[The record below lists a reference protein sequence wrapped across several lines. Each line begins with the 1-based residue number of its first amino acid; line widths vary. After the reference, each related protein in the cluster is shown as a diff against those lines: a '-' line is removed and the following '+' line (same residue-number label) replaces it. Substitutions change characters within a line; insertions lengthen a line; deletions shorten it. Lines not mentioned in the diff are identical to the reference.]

1 MPALAFSIRQ
11 AIGFPSSSIALPDA
25 GYLFFQ
31 MIGYVIRRLLSLVFV
46 LFVVSILVF
55 VLMNL
60 VPGGPFTLAE
70 RGYSGAAL
78 ENLERK
84 YGLDKPI
91 HERYLNYVTGAL
103 RLDFGN
109 SFSVAGNPPVTEL
122 IARIWPVT
130 FQLGFYT
137 IIVSFGA
144 GIFLGIIAAYF
155 RNGII
160 DNLVTFLATAGIAV
174 PNFIIATWLLLVF
187 GFQNGWGAESKWIVG
202 PVTPDG
208 AAILSWDYFLPV
220 LTYALAPLALVSRY
234 TRASFADVLTADFI
248 RTARSKGLTERTI
261 LLRHVFRN
269 ALIPMI
275 TVLLPQIPNLLTG
288 SLFIEVV
295 YGVPGLGK
303 FFVTSIFNRDYPM
316 IMGLVLL
323 IALLW
328 GVDLSHHRYLVH
340 RN

>member
-1 MPALAFSIRQ
+1 ML
-11 AIGFPSSSIALPDA
+11 
-25 GYLFFQ
+25 
-31 MIGYVIRRLLSLVFV
+31 GYVFRRLLSLIFV
-46 LFVVSILVF
+46 LFVVSVIVF

-60 VPGGPFTLAE
+60 VPGGPFTLAD

-91 HERYLNYVTGAL
+91 HVRYVNYLVSAL
-103 RLDFGN
+103 QLDFGN

-130 FQLGFYT
+130 FQLGLYT
-137 IIVSFGA
+137 ILLSFGL
-144 GIFLGIIAAYF
+144 GIFLGIVAAYYH
-155 RNGII
+155 NSIV
-160 DNLVTFLATAGIAV
+160 DNFVTFVATAGIAV
-174 PNFIIATWLLLVF
+174 PNFVIATWLLLIF
-187 GFQNGWGAESKWIVG
+187 GFQNGWGEANKWIIG
-202 PVTPDG
+202 PMTPDG

-220 LTYALAPLALVSRY
+220 ITYALAPLALVSRY
-234 TRASFADVLTADFI
+234 TRSSFADVLHADFI
-248 RTARSKGLTERTI
+248 RTARSKGLSERFI

-269 ALIPMI
+269 ALVPMI

-288 SLFIEVV
+288 SLFIEVI

-328 GVDLSHHRYLVH
+328 GLTYLITDLLYTVVDPRIRLGEGKAA
-340 RN
+340 

>member
-1 MPALAFSIRQ
+1 
-11 AIGFPSSSIALPDA
+11 
-25 GYLFFQ
+25 
-31 MIGYVIRRLLSLVFV
+31 MIGYILRRLLSLAFV
-46 LFVVSILVF
+46 LFVVSLIVF

-60 VPGGPFTLAE
+60 VPGGPFTLAD

-84 YGLDKPI
+84 YGLDKPV
-91 HERYLNYVTGAL
+91 HVRYLNYVTSAL
-103 RLDFGN
+103 QLDFGN

-130 FQLGFYT
+130 FQLGLYT
-137 IIVSFGA
+137 ILLSFGL
-144 GIFLGIIAAYF
+144 GIFLGIVAAYYH
-155 RNGII
+155 NSII
-160 DNLVTFLATAGIAV
+160 DNLVTFIATAGIAV
-174 PNFIIATWLLLVF
+174 PNFIIATWFLLIF
-187 GFQNGWGAESKWIVG
+187 GFQNGWGAESKWIIG
-202 PVTPDG
+202 PIIADG
-208 AAILSWDYFLPV
+208 AAIFSWDYILPV
-220 LTYALAPLALVSRY
+220 VTYALAPLALVSRY
-234 TRASFADVLTADFI
+234 TRSSFTDVLKADFI
-248 RTARSKGLTERTI
+248 RTARSKGLSERMI
-261 LLRHVFRN
+261 LLRHILRN

-328 GVDLSHHRYLVH
+328 GLTYLVTDILYTVIDP
-340 RN
+340 RIRLGGRQGA

>member
-1 MPALAFSIRQ
+1 ML
-11 AIGFPSSSIALPDA
+11 
-25 GYLFFQ
+25 GYIL
-31 MIGYVIRRLLSLVFV
+31 RRLVSLGFVLLVVSVLVF
-46 LFVVSILVF
+46 I
-55 VLMNL
+55 LMNL
-60 VPGGPFTLAE
+60 VPGGPFTLAD

-84 YGLDKPI
+84 YGLDKPV
-91 HERYLNYVTGAL
+91 HVRYINYLTSAL

-130 FQLGFYT
+130 FQLGLYT
-137 IIVSFGA
+137 ILLSFGL
-144 GIFLGIIAAYF
+144 GITLGIIAAYHH
-155 RNGII
+155 NGII
-160 DNLVTFLATAGIAV
+160 DNLVTFVATTGIAV
-174 PNFIIATWLLLVF
+174 PNFIIATWLLLIF
-187 GFQNGWGAESKWIVG
+187 GFQNGWGLETKWIIG
-202 PVTPDG
+202 PIVPDG

-234 TRASFADVLTADFI
+234 TRSSFSDVLTADFI
-248 RTARSKGLTERTI
+248 RTARAKGLSERFI
-261 LLRHVFRN
+261 MLRHVFRN

-328 GVDLSHHRYLVH
+328 GLTYLITDVLYTVIDP
-340 RN
+340 RIRLGETKGA

>member
-1 MPALAFSIRQ
+1 
-11 AIGFPSSSIALPDA
+11 
-25 GYLFFQ
+25 
-31 MIGYVIRRLLSLVFV
+31 MIGYVLRRLVSLAFV
-46 LFVVSILVF
+46 LLVVSVIVF

-60 VPGGPFTLAE
+60 VPGGPFTLAD

-84 YGLDKPI
+84 YGLDRPI
-91 HERYLNYVTGAL
+91 HVRYINYVTSAL
-103 RLDFGN
+103 QLDFGN

-122 IARIWPVT
+122 IGRIWPIT
-130 FQLGFYT
+130 FQLGLYT
-137 IIVSFGA
+137 ILLSFGL
-144 GIFLGIIAAYF
+144 GIFLGIIAAYYH
-155 RNGII
+155 NGVI
-160 DNLVTFLATAGIAV
+160 DNLVTFIATAGIAV
-174 PNFIIATWLLLVF
+174 PNFIIATWFLLIF

-202 PVTPDG
+202 PITADG
-208 AAILSWDYFLPV
+208 SAILSWDYVLPV
-220 LTYALAPLALVSRY
+220 VTYALAPLALVSRY
-234 TRASFADVLTADFI
+234 TRSSFADVLTADFV
-248 RTARSKGLTERTI
+248 RTARSKGLSERII
-261 LLRHVFRN
+261 LLRHVLRN

-295 YGVPGLGK
+295 YGIPGLGK

-328 GVDLSHHRYLVH
+328 GLTYLITDILYTVIDP
-340 RN
+340 RIRLGEQTGA

>member
-1 MPALAFSIRQ
+1 
-11 AIGFPSSSIALPDA
+11 
-25 GYLFFQ
+25 
-31 MIGYVIRRLLSLVFV
+31 MIGYIVRRLLSLAFV
-46 LFVVSILVF
+46 LFVVSMLVF

-60 VPGGPFTLAE
+60 VPGGPFTLAD

-91 HERYLNYVTGAL
+91 HVRYGNYLSGVL

-109 SFSVAGNPPVTEL
+109 SFAVAGNPPVTEL

-130 FQLGFYT
+130 AQLGLYT
-137 IIVSFGA
+137 IILSFGL
-144 GIFLGIIAAYF
+144 GITLGIIAAYYK
-155 RNGII
+155 NGIV
-160 DNLVTFLATAGIAV
+160 DNLVTLVAMCGIAV
-174 PNFIIATWLLLVF
+174 PNFIFATWFLLVF
-187 GFQNGWGAESKWIVG
+187 GFQNGWGVESKWIIG
-202 PVTPDG
+202 PITPDG

-220 LTYALAPLALVSRY
+220 LTYSLAPLALVSRY
-234 TRASFADVLTADFI
+234 TRSSFAEVLTADFI
-248 RTARSKGLTERTI
+248 RTARAKGLSERFI
-261 LLRHVFRN
+261 MLRHVLRN

-323 IALLW
+323 VALLW
-328 GVDLSHHRYLVH
+328 SLTYLITDILYTVIDP
-340 RN
+340 RIRLGETKGA

>member
-1 MPALAFSIRQ
+1 
-11 AIGFPSSSIALPDA
+11 
-25 GYLFFQ
+25 
-31 MIGYVIRRLLSLVFV
+31 MIGYILRRLLSLAFV
-46 LFVVSILVF
+46 LFVVSVIVF

-60 VPGGPFTLAE
+60 VPGGPFTLAD

-91 HERYLNYVTGAL
+91 HVRYLNYVTSAL
-103 RLDFGN
+103 QLDFGN
-109 SFSVAGNPPVTEL
+109 SFSVAGNPPVTQL

-130 FQLGFYT
+130 FQLGLYT
-137 IIVSFGA
+137 ILLSFSL
-144 GIFLGIIAAYF
+144 GIFLGIVAAYYH
-155 RNGII
+155 NGII
-160 DNLVTFLATAGIAV
+160 DNLVTFIATAGIAV
-174 PNFIIATWLLLVF
+174 PNFIIATWFLLIF
-187 GFQNGWGAESKWIVG
+187 GFQNGWGMENKWIVG
-202 PVTPDG
+202 PVTAGG
-208 AAILSWDYFLPV
+208 AAILSWDYVLPV
-220 LTYALAPLALVSRY
+220 VTYALAPLALVSRY
-234 TRASFADVLTADFI
+234 TRSSFTDVLKADFI
-248 RTARSKGLTERTI
+248 RTARSKGLSERKI
-261 LLRHVFRN
+261 LLRHVLRN

-328 GVDLSHHRYLVH
+328 GLTYLITDVMYTVIDP
-340 RN
+340 RIRLGERQGA

>member
-1 MPALAFSIRQ
+1 M
-11 AIGFPSSSIALPDA
+11 IAYIL
-25 GYLFFQ
+25 
-31 MIGYVIRRLLSLVFV
+31 RRLVSLGFV
-46 LFVVSILVF
+46 LLIVSVLVF
-55 VLMNL
+55 VLMSL
-60 VPGGPFTLAE
+60 VPGGPFTLAD

-84 YGLDKPI
+84 YGLDKPV
-91 HERYLNYVTGAL
+91 HERYRQYITSAL
-103 RLDFGN
+103 RLDFGY
-109 SFSVAGNPPVTEL
+109 SFAVAGNPPVSEL

-130 FQLGFYT
+130 FQLGLYT
-137 IIVSFGA
+137 ILVSFGL
-144 GIFLGIIAAYF
+144 GIPLGIIAAYHH
-155 RNGII
+155 NGLI
-160 DNLVTFLATAGIAV
+160 DNFVTFVATAGIAV
-174 PNFIIATWLLLVF
+174 PNFIIATWLLLIF
-187 GFQNGWGAESKWIVG
+187 GFQNGWGEESKWIIG
-202 PVTPDG
+202 PLTADG

-234 TRASFADVLTADFI
+234 TRSSFADVLTADFI
-248 RTARSKGLTERTI
+248 RTARSKGLSERFI
-261 LLRHVFRN
+261 MLRHVLRN
-269 ALIPMI
+269 ALIPMV

-328 GVDLSHHRYLVH
+328 GLTYLITDILYTLIDP
-340 RN
+340 RIRLGETKGA

>member
-1 MPALAFSIRQ
+1 
-11 AIGFPSSSIALPDA
+11 
-25 GYLFFQ
+25 
-31 MIGYVIRRLLSLVFV
+31 MIGYILRRLLSLAFV
-46 LFVVSILVF
+46 LFVVSLIVF

-84 YGLDKPI
+84 YGLDQPV
-91 HERYLNYVTGAL
+91 HVRYVNYVSSAL
-103 RLDFGN
+103 QLDFGN
-109 SFSVAGNPPVTEL
+109 SFSVAGNPPVTKL

-130 FQLGFYT
+130 FQLGLYT
-137 IIVSFGA
+137 IILSFGL
-144 GIFLGIIAAYF
+144 GIFLGIIAAYHH
-155 RNGII
+155 NGII
-160 DNLVTFLATAGIAV
+160 DNLVTFIATAGIAV
-174 PNFIIATWLLLVF
+174 PNFIIATWFLLIF
-187 GFQNGWGAESKWIVG
+187 GFQNGWGEESKWIIG
-202 PVTPDG
+202 PIAKNG
-208 AAILSWDYFLPV
+208 SAILSWDYFLPV
-220 LTYALAPLALVSRY
+220 VTYALAPLALVSRY
-234 TRASFADVLTADFI
+234 TRSSFADVLTADFV
-248 RTARSKGLTERTI
+248 RTARSKGLTERMI
-261 LLRHVFRN
+261 MLRHVSRN

-328 GVDLSHHRYLVH
+328 GLTYLITDILYTVIDP
-340 RN
+340 RIRLGEQNGA

>member
-1 MPALAFSIRQ
+1 
-11 AIGFPSSSIALPDA
+11 
-25 GYLFFQ
+25 
-31 MIGYVIRRLLSLVFV
+31 MIGYVIGRLLSLVFV
-46 LFVVSILVF
+46 LLVVSVLVF
-55 VLMNL
+55 VLMNM
-60 VPGGPFTLAE
+60 VPGGPFTLAD

-91 HERYLNYVTGAL
+91 HERYVNYLTSAL
-103 RLDFGN
+103 QLDFGN
-109 SFSVAGNPPVTEL
+109 SFAVAGNPPVTEL

-130 FQLGFYT
+130 FQLGLYT
-137 IIVSFGA
+137 IILSFG
-144 GIFLGIIAAYF
+144 LGISMGIVAAYYH
-155 RNGII
+155 NGIV
-160 DNLVTFLATAGIAV
+160 DNLVTFVATTGIAV
-174 PNFIIATWLLLVF
+174 PNFIIATWFLLIF
-187 GFQNGWGAESKWIVG
+187 GFQNGWGVESKWIIG
-202 PVTPDG
+202 PVSADG
-208 AAILSWDYFLPV
+208 AALLSWDYFLPV
-220 LTYALAPLALVSRY
+220 ITYSLAPLAIVSRY
-234 TRASFADVLTADFI
+234 TRSSFADVLTADFV
-248 RTARSKGLTERTI
+248 RTARAKGLSERVI
-261 LLRHVFRN
+261 LLRHVFKN

-328 GVDLSHHRYLVH
+328 GLTYLITDILYTVVDPRIRLGEKTGA
-340 RN
+340 

>member
-1 MPALAFSIRQ
+1 
-11 AIGFPSSSIALPDA
+11 
-25 GYLFFQ
+25 
-31 MIGYVIRRLLSLVFV
+31 MIGYIFRRLLSLVFV
-46 LFVVSILVF
+46 LFVVSILIF

-60 VPGGPFTLAE
+60 VPGGPFTLAD

-84 YGLDKPI
+84 YGLDKPV
-91 HERYLNYVTGAL
+91 HERYLNYVASAL
-103 RLDFGN
+103 RLDFGY
-109 SFSVAGNPPVTEL
+109 SFAVAGNPPVTEL

-130 FQLGFYT
+130 FQLGLYT
-137 IIVSFGA
+137 IILSFGA
-144 GIFLGIIAAYF
+144 GIFLGIVAAYY
-155 RNGII
+155 RNGRV
-160 DNLVTFLATAGIAV
+160 DNLVTFIATAGIAV
-174 PNFIIATWLLLVF
+174 PNFIIATWFLLIF
-187 GFQNGWGAESKWIVG
+187 GFQNGWGVESMWIVG

-208 AAILSWDYFLPV
+208 AAILSWDYILPV

-234 TRASFADVLTADFI
+234 TRSSFADVLTADFI
-248 RTARSKGLTERTI
+248 RTARSKGLTERAI

-295 YGVPGLGK
+295 YGIPGLGK

-328 GVDLSHHRYLVH
+328 GLTYLITDILYTVIDP
-340 RN
+340 RIRLGESKGT

>member
-1 MPALAFSIRQ
+1 
-11 AIGFPSSSIALPDA
+11 
-25 GYLFFQ
+25 
-31 MIGYVIRRLLSLVFV
+31 MIGYIFRRLLSLVFV

-60 VPGGPFTLAE
+60 VPGGPFTLAD

-91 HERYLNYVTGAL
+91 HVRYANYVTSAVQ
-103 RLDFGN
+103 LDFGY
-109 SFSVAGNPPVTEL
+109 SFAVAGNPPVTEL

-130 FQLGFYT
+130 FQLGLYT
-137 IIVSFGA
+137 IILSFGA
-144 GIFLGIIAAYF
+144 GIFLGIVAAYY
-155 RNGII
+155 RNGIV
-160 DNLVTFLATAGIAV
+160 DNLVTFIATAGIAV
-174 PNFIIATWLLLVF
+174 PNFIIATWFLLIF
-187 GFQNGWGAESKWIVG
+187 GFQNGWGVESKWIVG
-202 PVTPDG
+202 PLTPDG
-208 AAILSWDYFLPV
+208 AAILSWDYVLPV
-220 LTYALAPLALVSRY
+220 VTYALAPLALVSRY
-234 TRASFADVLTADFI
+234 TRSSFAEVLTADFI
-248 RTARSKGLTERTI
+248 RTARSKGLTELAI
-261 LLRHVFRN
+261 MLRHVFRN

-328 GVDLSHHRYLVH
+328 GLTYLITDILYTVIDP
-340 RN
+340 RIRLGERKGA